1 MTHYPLRAAALLA
14 VLAAACG
21 DAPTDPAALLV
32 AEHARAALDVSVPL
46 PSLAD
51 AESMDAQEFQAVLSD
66 LGVWLDAAEARLE
79 QEGPARIELATLR
92 EEVGF
97 GRARLAEAVRL
108 EAGGERGAAV
118 AALIGAEA
126 HLLRTTA
133 FAVAERRIAA
143 AAAAEARCERESF
156 DSRLEDPIAVRRGRR
171 LLAHAREALADED
184 FERAVQ
190 RAHYAEA
197 LLSAECPAPA
207 TASSGG
213 MR

>member
-1 MTHYPLRAAALLA
+1 MNLDRFRTAALLA
-14 VLAAACG
+14 VAVAAGCS

-46 PSLAD
+46 PSLVGAD
-51 AESMDAQEFQAVLSD
+51 AMDAARFEGVLAD

-79 QEGPARIELATLR
+79 GEGAARADLAGLR
-92 EEVGF
+92 AEVAR
-97 GRARLAEAVRL
+97 GRAALDDAARL
-108 EAGGERGAAV
+108 EDAGDRGAAV

-133 FAVAERRIAA
+133 YAVAERRLAA
-143 AAAAEARCERESF
+143 ASAAEARC
-156 DSRLEDPIAVRRGRR
+156 DDATDPLIDGDISVRRGRR

-184 FERAVQ
+184 FEVAVQ

-197 LLSAECPAPA
+197 LLAAGCPARPRLN
-207 TASSGG
+207 GVD
-213 MR
+213 R

>member
-1 MTHYPLRAAALLA
+1 MNRYPLRAAALL
-14 VLAAACG
+14 VVVVAACG

-51 AESMDAQEFQAVLSD
+51 AETMDAREFQGVLGD
-66 LGVWLDAAEARLE
+66 LGVWLDAAEVRLE
-79 QEGPARIELATLR
+79 EEAPARIEVAGLRQEVALA
-92 EEVGF
+92 
-97 GRARLAEAVRL
+97 RASLADADRL
-108 EAGGERGAAV
+108 EAAGERGAAI
-118 AALIGAEA
+118 AALVGAEA

-133 FAVAERRIAA
+133 YAVAERRIAA
-143 AAAAEARCERESF
+143 ASAAEARCEEASF

-171 LLAHAREALADED
+171 LLAHAREALADEE

-207 TASSGG
+207 AGAG
-213 MR
+213 DR

>member
-1 MTHYPLRAAALLA
+1 MIRYPLRAAALLA
-14 VLAAACG
+14 AFATGCG

-46 PSLAD
+46 PSLT
-51 AESMDAQEFQAVLSD
+51 DAQALDASEFQGVLRD

-79 QEGPARIELATLR
+79 EEAPARTDLAALR
-92 EEVGF
+92 LEVSHA
-97 GRARLAEAVRL
+97 RASLAEADRL
-108 EAGGERGAAV
+108 EAAGDRAAAV

-143 AAAAEARCERESF
+143 AAAAEARCGQRSF
-156 DSRLEDPIAVRRGRR
+156 DAMIEDPIAVRRGRR
-171 LLAHAREALADED
+171 LLAHAREALAEED

-197 LLSAECPAPA
+197 LLSAECTRAQAPEA
-207 TASSGG
+207 GP
-213 MR
+213 R